1 MMINSF
7 SILLSTIEAS
17 AVFLALS
24 QLIEFASGI
33 GVQRRTTK
41 MIFRAYDFK
50 GRVKEFLV

>member
-1 MMINSF
+1 MMINNF
-7 SILLSTIEAS
+7 SILLITTEAS